1 MAIQNFLSG
10 GFYGSIGEL
19 TGRRW
24 KNKRVVQRK
33 FKPKNPRTEAQQ
45 AWRGTFA
52 RGNELAKIG
61 QQVNFHAI
69 QFESPIHTD
78 WNQRVSIA
86 TDALKNGA
94 LPWEALPLAPVD
106 FKTEHQIGECRLQSV
121 SPDNTAQFVLT
132 GTNLIAGKKYSAAV
146 FIQSGERENDIIV
159 GTGEADATDA
169 TLLTLRFDDIS
180 GVFDELCYIKIASID
195 DDTVETVTLS
205 AGILIQTSAESP
217 YIFSP
222 EIVSI
227 ELTSLTNLKIQV
239 KLGEE
244 PIESYEPFQNTS
256 VLLYGFYWS
265 KETAVNDDDLTETN
279 RTAFSQ
285 SFAVARHSVAK
296 STAIL
301 SLNIES
307 ELFQRIEKFA
317 LKADIEIHAENVKS
331 ETSAPTSETLYLSAQ
346 ELPEY
351 LQELPTFTEPFRL
364 REQASVNVQSGGK
377 WYMIGD
383 VFATNDQ
390 TDAGKVLYM
399 STDYDD
405 LDWEDSDVTF
415 LENQSGQQWSG
426 DDAYDLYQDNGLD
439 FFETAQQIYFGIDNF
454 AIKNWHGF
462 FDFVYWHVSAK
473 IAFAGYRTYNVPISS
488 GGSADIYIYVFN

>member
-24 KNKRVVQRK
+24 KNKRIVQRK
-33 FKPKNPRTEAQQ
+33 FKPKNPRTQAQQ
-45 AWRGTFA
+45 EWRGTFA

-69 QFESPIHTD
+69 QFESPIHTE

-94 LPWEALPLAPVD
+94 FPWEALPLAPVD
-106 FKTEHQIGECRLQSV
+106 FKTEHQIGECSLQSV
-121 SPDNTAQFVLT
+121 SDDNTAQFMLT
-132 GTNLIAGKKYSAAV
+132 GDNLIAGKKYSAAI
-146 FIQSGERENDIIV
+146 FIQSGERKNQIIV
-159 GTGEADATDA
+159 GTGSADAADA

-180 GVFDELCYIKIASID
+180 GVSGEECYIKIASID
-195 DDTVETVTLS
+195 DDTAETVTLS
-205 AGILIQTSAESP
+205 AGLFLQQAAESP

-227 ELTSLTNLKIQV
+227 ELTTLTNLKIQV
-239 KLGEE
+239 KLGKE
-244 PIESYEPFQNTS
+244 PIESYDTFKNTS
-256 VLLYGFYWS
+256 VILYGFYWT

-285 SFAVARHSVAK
+285 SFAVARHTVAK

-331 ETSAPTSETLYLSAQ
+331 ETSSPTSETLYLSAQ
-346 ELPEY
+346 DLPEY
-351 LQELPTFTEPFRL
+351 LQELPTFAEPFKL
-364 REQASVNVQSGGK
+364 QCNANQNVREQLTWVMTGAIYAQ
-377 WYMIGD
+377 GD
-383 VFATNDQ
+383 TSENGRLIYIPDEFE
-390 TDAGKVLYM
+390 
-399 STDYDD
+399 DYDYD
-405 LDWEDSDVTF
+405 NVNLTQITLTNGTVY
-415 LENQSGQQWSG
+415 NG
-426 DDAYDLYQDNGLD
+426 DDAEELFSEGGPFFAQTNTNLFFGVDGYDIKDWHGSI
-439 FFETAQQIYFGIDNF
+439 TQIYFMDNLR
-454 AIKNWHGF
+454 
-462 FDFVYWHVSAK
+462 
-473 IAFAGYRTYNVPISS
+473 IAFAGYRVYSPPEYDGYMPAIFCNFYN
-488 GGSADIYIYVFN
+488 